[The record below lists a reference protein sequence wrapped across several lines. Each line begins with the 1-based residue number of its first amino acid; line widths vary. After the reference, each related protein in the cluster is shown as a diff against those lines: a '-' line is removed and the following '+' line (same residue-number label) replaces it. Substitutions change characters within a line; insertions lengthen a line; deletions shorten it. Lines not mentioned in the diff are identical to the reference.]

1 MSGPPREARTSS
13 WRVAALAG
21 LLAGAVTG
29 GALVHLAHALFSL
42 ARPPEQTEVVPRA
55 LGRFDE
61 RLGWSLKPG
70 AVAISTATGCPVE
83 YRINSRGFRGPEVSA
98 QKAPGTF
105 RIVLLGDSRTFGYG
119 VPLEKHFSS
128 VLAGYFRATEV
139 VNLGVSGYGV
149 DQSLLQ
155 LRQDGFAYQPDLVV
169 LYLSHFGGNRHMHT
183 VRFGGGKPR
192 FVLAPDGSLALENE
206 PVGKGSATGDP
217 FAERPDAEN
226 DADPAFRQ
234 ARALLAQ
241 RIVAAM
247 AEECRARG
255 AALVLVSEIGEMV
268 DWALLAGLPV
278 LDARAPLANPAFP
291 LSAALGHLN
300 EAGNGA
306 LGLLLAEFLRQE
318 RLIPESHWPPPAPDG
333 TDPVR
338 AGAP

>member
-1 MSGPPREARTSS
+1 MSGPPREARAPS

-29 GALVHLAHALFSL
+29 GALVHLAHVLLSL
-42 ARPPEQTEVVPRA
+42 PRQIEQREVVPRA

-70 AVAISTATGCPVE
+70 AVAVSSATGCPVE
-83 YRINSRGFRGPEVSA
+83 YRINSRGFRGPEVEIPKP
-98 QKAPGTF
+98 QGVF
-105 RIVLLGDSRTFGYG
+105 RILLLGDSRTFGYG

-128 VLAGYFRATEV
+128 VLQGYFRATEV

-149 DQSLLQ
+149 DQSLLA

-169 LYLSHFGGNRHMHT
+169 LYLSHFGGNRHMHAN
-183 VRFGGGKPR
+183 RFGGGKPR
-192 FVLAPDGSLALENE
+192 FVLAPDGALVLENS
-206 PVGKGSATGDP
+206 PVGSGPPADDP
-217 FAERPDAEN
+217 FAERSDDEN

-234 ARALLAQ
+234 ARAKLAE
-241 RIVAAM
+241 RILAAM
-247 AEECRARG
+247 AEECRAHG
-255 AALVLVSEIGEMV
+255 AAFVLVSEIGEMI
-268 DWALLAGLPV
+268 DWALLSDLPV

-306 LGLLLAEFLRQE
+306 LGLWLSEFLKQE
-318 RLIPESHWPPPAPDG
+318 RLIPESHWPPPPPDG
-333 TDPVR
+333 ADPVR